1 MTTFMETEKAVMPDA
16 FDRVLSDSIQICEVA
31 NIYDGQPVEWRGS
44 LDKLARRLTKHTH
57 RDERDGPCFIP
68 VLFNYGRK
76 GGQAE
81 ARAMVTL
88 DIELLK
94 ALGVIPPPPHAIARQ
109 LHNEGLF
116 STIATSW
123 SHTSELPRYRICLFL
138 SAAIRLD
145 TAEAAALDK
154 WFLIAVVNYLGLQD
168 VCDPMGYRLTQ
179 PFYWPAC
186 PQASEFYA
194 DVIAGEPMGA
204 DLVAALMAKAGE
216 LKADHDAAE
225 AAERE
230 ARARKRPISD
240 RASVIEAFNAAHPIS
255 DLLMQYG
262 YTRKGRHYRSPL
274 QTSPS
279 YATRIFPGERSYW
292 VSLSG
297 SDAAEGIGSEC
308 KSGGRY
314 GDAFDLFSFFEYSHN
329 FAAAIKAAA
338 RELGMK
344 HEKPAGEEWSHA
356 EGVEDF
362 KRGAGE
368 GAETGTEKPVHPLAR
383 FVDPLPDTLRQPKM
397 ILPGLIAAGLVVIA
411 GQHGVGKTTVLASIV
426 VKVAG
431 ATELGD
437 PLAPRYGRHVIYV
450 SEDTAQFQRIMYAVA
465 KAIPGAGAIIRQR
478 VHLVEAVR
486 MPIDQ
491 VVKVAAI
498 YTERFTEE
506 VDGNRLPPLVVL
518 DTRSAIIAIDDENDN
533 AETSQIMAALKQR
546 FAGLPVWIVGHVA
559 KASFGRADAKNMSA
573 RGATALEGDAHQVI
587 FIVIEDDDQRFL
599 IRGKTRFEAA
609 VASCRLVSHVEQ
621 EWGVDE
627 FGAACEIPIRHV
639 TVEPLTAEEEGDRK
653 ADAAAAKRQARDD
666 GRAAEAKEAGRQIID
681 WVILQAE
688 EGNRY
693 DKSGV
698 CERTRHIKGIGNKTQ
713 RLALVD
719 QLVEDQEL
727 EVIKWPVGERPGARS
742 VGYIQRKDWTAGN
755 MGGAYNKSAEE
766 A

>member
-1 MTTFMETEKAVMPDA
+1 MTTFMETETAAMPDA

-255 DLLMQYG
+255 DLFMQYG
-262 YTRKGRHYRSPL
+262 YTRKGRHYRSPF

-314 GDAFDLFSFFEYSHN
+314 GDAFDLFSFFEYSNN

-368 GAETGTEKPVHPLAR
+368 GAETGTEKPKPSLLHIR
-383 FVDPLPDTLRQPKM
+383 RVDVFSAEYEPAEYLIDYMLQSGFLYSLTAETGAGKTALM
-397 ILPGLIAAGLVVIA
+397 ILVSALVATGKPFGEVEVKKGSVIYCVGENADEFRQRMICLRENSYDADEFNGIHVLTPEAHKGLLTERGSAEVATYAGALGGVDLVVVDTA
-411 GQHGVGKTTVLASIV
+411 AAFFDGEEENSN
-426 VKVAG
+426 
-431 ATELGD
+431 TELGEYARRLRRRLCTLPGKPCVVVCSHPTKNARTHD
-437 PLAPRYGRHVIYV
+437 ELVPRGGG
-450 SEDTAQFQRIMYAVA
+450 AFVA
-465 KAIPGAGAIIRQR
+465 
-478 VHLVEAVR
+478 
-486 MPIDQ
+486 
-491 VVKVAAI
+491 
-498 YTERFTEE
+498 E
-506 VDGNRLPPLVVL
+506 VDGNLTLMKRDVGASEMFWSKKFRGRIDNPVQITLTPVEAQKTVDAKGRPLRSVLAGVTAGPSDIEEANERKLRDRIVVL
-518 DTRSAIIAIDDENDN
+518 MADGLGRSVTDIAIGTHEMMAGQAGGGNN
-533 AETSQIMAALKQR
+533 AGWKRVSRELKR
-546 FAGLPVWIVGHVA
+546 IA
-559 KASFGRADAKNMSA
+559 
-573 RGATALEGDAHQVI
+573 
-587 FIVIEDDDQRFL
+587 
-599 IRGKTRFEAA
+599 
-609 VASCRLVSHVEQ
+609 
-621 EWGVDE
+621 E
-627 FGAACEIPIRHV
+627 FGAIEI
-639 TVEPLTAEEEGDRK
+639 T
-653 ADAAAAKRQARDD
+653 D
-666 GRAAEAKEAGRQIID
+666 GRWKVTPKG
-681 WVILQAE
+681 L
-688 EGNRY
+688 
-693 DKSGV
+693 
-698 CERTRHIKGIGNKTQ
+698 RHAVSITGG
-713 RLALVD
+713 
-719 QLVEDQEL
+719 
-727 EVIKWPVGERPGARS
+727 
-742 VGYIQRKDWTAGN
+742 RKDARK
-755 MGGAYNKSAEE
+755 KSEE
-766 A
+766 DVF